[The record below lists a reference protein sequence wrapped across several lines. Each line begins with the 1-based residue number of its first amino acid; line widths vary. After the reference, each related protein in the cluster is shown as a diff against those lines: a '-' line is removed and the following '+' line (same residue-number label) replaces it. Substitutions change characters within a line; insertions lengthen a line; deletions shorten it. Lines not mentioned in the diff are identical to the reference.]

1 MSGEGWKR
9 ACGEVAVSNDE
20 AKPSGNWKKEGGKSL
35 VLELQH
41 ADTQMNHPTHLNWR
55 AGVEAKVLVHCQM
68 S

>member
-41 ADTQMNHPTHLNWR
+41 ADT
-55 AGVEAKVLVHCQM
+55 
-68 S
+68 